1 MQKGDLLPDGIWI
14 TERAEQTA
22 FAGGRRLWNGDRI
35 MAKVIMVQGTMSNAG
50 KSLIVAGLCRI
61 FRQDGYRVAPFKS
74 QNMALNSFIT
84 KEGLEMGRAQVMQAE
99 AAGVEPV
106 AAMNPILLKPTTHVG
121 SQVIVNGEVLGNMSA
136 RDYFAYKKQLIPE
149 IKKAFRELEKDNDI
163 IVIEGAGSPAE
174 INLRENDIV
183 NMGLAE
189 LLDAPVLLVG
199 DIDRGGVFAQLLGT
213 LMLLEKTEK
222 ERVKGL
228 IINKFRG
235 DKTILDPGV
244 VMLEERGH
252 VPVVGVVP
260 YMELSIDDEDSLS
273 SRFDR
278 REEGL
283 IDIAVIRYP
292 RISNFTDLSVLEQIG
307 QVSVR
312 YVDSVRDLHHP
323 DMIVL
328 PGSKNTMADLK
339 WMRENGLEALIK
351 KKAQDTIVFGICGG
365 YQMLGETISDPY
377 QVESGGSMKG
387 MGLLPAATELKQEKT
402 RTQVTGTFGEI
413 SGALSGLSGKSV
425 RGYEIHMGSTGYGGS
440 IADSENVRQPE
451 SRSDEKGYVCRIQN
465 EADGSVKYDGI
476 FSGNVYGTYV
486 HGIFDEGTLAETLVG
501 ILAARK
507 GVALDT
513 GQMISYGQF
522 KQMQYDK
529 LADGVRKSMDME
541 AVYAMLREAAI

>member
-1 MQKGDLLPDGIWI
+1 
-14 TERAEQTA
+14 
-22 FAGGRRLWNGDRI
+22 

-61 FRQDGYRVAPFKS
+61 FKQDGYRVAPFKS

-149 IKKAFRELEKDNDI
+149 IKNAFRELEKDNDI

-213 LMLLEKTEK
+213 LMLLEESEK

-292 RISNFTDLSVLEQIG
+292 RISNFTDLSVLEQIE

-377 QVESGGSMKG
+377 QVENGGSMKG
-387 MGLLPAATELKQEKT
+387 MGLLPAVTELKQEKT

-440 IADSENVRQPE
+440 IADSENVRRPE

-507 GVALDT
+507 GVVLDT

-529 LADGVRKSMDME
+529 LADGLRKSMDME